1 MQKLTSG
8 KRNVQMSDV
17 LKDRFKDEV
26 VTISGY
32 VDYIEN
38 NFYRRSCQVLRTQGF
53 EDFEVLKDYVFF
65 TDDEPEK
72 ENNRNILI
80 QLGQLVK
87 SKIEDC
93 VEQLDNK
100 EKVPLP
106 QIRSAILDNDLK
118 ESLCEYLRLHVYDCM
133 DNPDNLPYSKLIE
146 EVSAA
151 GLKEQIDFVDEAS
164 GDKCYDMLNVE
175 DYESI
180 LEFMRCTLHNEEIE
194 ETESELFEYQ
204 ELQTLYGI
212 FDEKAPINIYRQ
224 SFILLLTAFDA
235 VVFDMAKILFC
246 NKFFEI
252 APFINYDK
260 KFSLA
265 DISKYENFEE
275 FSEKTIDLIIAGKY
289 IADLLEIIYKYKKD
303 IFNIDGFDCYPTLM
317 EIVQR
322 RNLHV
327 HKKGIVDEKYFTKGN
342 GSELGLQIGD
352 YAVIDDA
359 YFNKALDLLEK
370 FVDGFPS

>member
-1 MQKLTSG
+1 
-8 KRNVQMSDV
+8 MSDV

-133 DNPDNLPYSKLIE
+133 DNPDDLPYSKLIE
-146 EVSAA
+146 EVSAT

-194 ETESELFEYQ
+194 ET
-204 ELQTLYGI
+204 
-212 FDEKAPINIYRQ
+212 
-224 SFILLLTAFDA
+224 
-235 VVFDMAKILFC
+235 
-246 NKFFEI
+246 
-252 APFINYDK
+252 
-260 KFSLA
+260 
-265 DISKYENFEE
+265 
-275 FSEKTIDLIIAGKY
+275 
-289 IADLLEIIYKYKKD
+289 
-303 IFNIDGFDCYPTLM
+303 
-317 EIVQR
+317 
-322 RNLHV
+322 
-327 HKKGIVDEKYFTKGN
+327 
-342 GSELGLQIGD
+342 
-352 YAVIDDA
+352 
-359 YFNKALDLLEK
+359 
-370 FVDGFPS
+370 

>member
-1 MQKLTSG
+1 
-8 KRNVQMSDV
+8 MSDV

-133 DNPDNLPYSKLIE
+133 DNPDDLPYSKLIE
-146 EVSAA
+146 EVSAT

-275 FSEKTIDLIIAGKY
+275 FEKENPGIYHFPPPPPPPPPRQDDFKQEGEHYLFFGHEHDGIPHDILKKY
-289 IADLLEIIYKYKKD
+289 IDDCVRIPMYGDSRSLNLSNTVAIGVYGALRQQGYTDLSTVEVQKGEDFLYNEEI
-303 IFNIDGFDCYPTLM
+303 
-317 EIVQR
+317 
-322 RNLHV
+322 
-327 HKKGIVDEKYFTKGN
+327 
-342 GSELGLQIGD
+342 
-352 YAVIDDA
+352 
-359 YFNKALDLLEK
+359 
-370 FVDGFPS
+370 